1 MDKMD
6 LFFEKLFAEQPKRI
20 ENGIYFFDSDAD
32 GDCFDETDVAVWRGG
47 CFQNRFSEPSP
58 LNNEISRKLIEKI
71 LEHDM
76 PVIDVAC
83 GPGMGLIPSIKQL
96 SPQHLCMATDASS
109 LVMKEWKKYLDS
121 HSSYDNLEFAQFS
134 LMNIP
139 LRDNSVPAYS
149 SNIGLSSTR
158 DGEEGIDKALSEI
171 YRTLSPNGYFY
182 TIENEWDDV
191 QKILEVFHRMNWKPW
206 KIFTESRRKWRERF
220 DCHHFEIISEEI
232 IGYYPLKSNDNELGE
247 AAEKLGINIGVNEK
261 AYILRKK

>member
-1 MDKMD
+1 MN
-6 LFFEKLFAEQPKRI
+6 LFFEKLFVEQPKRI

-32 GDCFDETDVAVWRGG
+32 GDCFDKSDVEIWHGG
-47 CFQNRFSEPSP
+47 CFQNRFSAPSP
-58 LNNEISRKLIEKI
+58 LNNEISRKLIKKI
-71 LEHDM
+71 VEHNQ

-109 LVMKEWKKYLDS
+109 LVVKEWRKYLDN
-121 HSSYDNLEFAQFS
+121 HFEYNNLEFAQFS

-139 LRDNSVPAYS
+139 VKDNSVPVFS

-158 DGEEGIDKALSEI
+158 SGEEGKNRALNEI
-171 YRTLSPNGYFY
+171 NRTLIQGGYFY

-191 QKILEVFHRMNWKPW
+191 QKILEVFHKMNWKPW
-206 KIFTESRRKWRERF
+206 TEFTESRRTWHDRF
-220 DCHHFEIISEEI
+220 VEHHFEIVSEEI
-232 IGYYPLKSNDNELGE
+232 SGYYRLNFDDNELGE
-247 AAEKLGINIGVNEK
+247 AAEKLGIEIGLKEK